1 MPQKPNEAYYFWLNK
16 IYLFPLGSWAA
27 FTIKHPILKLNE
39 NCFGRGIIS
48 DKTLCS
54 SCVIGCLCS
63 ALTVELPSSE
73 IFRMMKSVVV
83 ILVFKLPYKQ
93 HTIQEIRAGLV
104 CWGSPKSQPNPASAR
119 CCSQQYSHSAPPRWL
134 HPEPFYH

>member
-83 ILVFKLPYKQ
+83 ILVFKLSLCK
-93 HTIQEIRAGLV
+93 
-104 CWGSPKSQPNPASAR
+104 NFDNNSAKFKWQDTYVTF
-119 CCSQQYSHSAPPRWL
+119 SVK
-134 HPEPFYH
+134 